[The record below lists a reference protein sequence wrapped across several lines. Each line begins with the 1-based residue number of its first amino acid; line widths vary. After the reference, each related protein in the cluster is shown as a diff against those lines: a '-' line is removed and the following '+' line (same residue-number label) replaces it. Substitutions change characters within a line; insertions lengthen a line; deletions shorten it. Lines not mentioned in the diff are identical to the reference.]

1 MYEILLIIMHSYS
14 IHSTLG
20 TGFFRLILLSFVD
33 KDKRES
39 DMEEQAFPGTEKEE
53 QSESLSNEEQEDDD
67 EEETDWAK
75 LEDSAP
81 SAEDYTS
88 QSDDDTEGNV
98 SSNNNRLLTEQARL
112 VSGLLYGTVSDSKMQ
127 WRSVSD
133 SKMQLQKHFVT
144 ESEKSSC

>member
-14 IHSTLG
+14 IHSILG
-20 TGFFRLILLSFVD
+20 TGFFRLILLLFVD

-39 DMEEQAFPGTEKEE
+39 DMEEQAFPGIEKEE

-133 SKMQLQKHFVT
+133 RKMQLQKHFVT